1 MPIKGSLQEAGL
13 AEVCQLLSMG
23 QKTGCLSVT
32 DRSRFGQIFFDRGRI
47 TFATIIN
54 RPDRLGDLLLRGG
67 AITLA
72 QLKEAVAAQAD
83 APDRRLGQLLVDLGY
98 VEEDTLGRYI
108 VRQIHEAVYHL
119 FTWNRGSFYFEGG
132 KTPGSGEILI
142 SASSE
147 SLLLEGARR
156 VDEWSVIESLIPSL
170 DLVFAPDRAPG
181 EREEL
186 TPDQQDVL
194 PLLDGQRTVKDV
206 AAVGGISEFDTAK
219 ALYRLVRAGLARQV
233 GRRERDE
240 SAEPTDPREARKLG
254 VAFYETAMLED
265 AEREFRGVLDGDP
278 DDVTARHYVALIA
291 LRRHEPEEAVKRLQ
305 TLLENAG
312 PRVGGYLNLAY
323 ALRLEGRHDHALNVL
338 AEAEKLAPGDVR
350 VRLAQGAT
358 ELCAGNTETAAMALA
373 NYRAM
378 LPEGTRPAAPY
389 FYCAALAAA
398 VEERTKV
405 AEALVR
411 EGIEAYPASAPLHLL
426 AGNVAERRAD
436 TVEAERCYQRAAE
449 EDVTLAQAHR
459 NLGDLAY
466 RRGIQDEAL
475 EHYRR
480 AVEADPWLGDELYTR
495 LGDLYY
501 RRSERDEAVRC
512 WERAVEM
519 NPHNEVARNH
529 LEVIARAMD

>member
-47 TFATIIN
+47 TFASIIN
-54 RPDRLGDLLLRGG
+54 RPDRLGDLLVRGG
-67 AITLA
+67 AITRE
-72 QLKEAVAAQAD
+72 QLQEAVAAQAN
-83 APDRRLGQLLVDLGY
+83 APDRRLGQLLLDLGHID
-98 VEEDTLGRYI
+98 EETLTQHLERH
-108 VRQIHEAVYHL
+108 IHEAVYHL

-132 KTPGSGEILI
+132 KTPGRGEVLI

-156 VDEWSVIESLIPSL
+156 VDEWNVIESLIPSL
-170 DLVFAPDRAPG
+170 DLVFAVDREP
-181 EREEL
+181 EEGDRL
-186 TPDQQDVL
+186 TPEQGDVL
-194 PLLDGQRTVKDV
+194 RLLDGQRTVGDV
-206 AAVGGISEFDTAK
+206 AEVGGIGEFDAAK

-233 GRRERDE
+233 GRREEDE
-240 SAEPTDPREARKLG
+240 GEEPIDPGGARNLG

-265 AEREFRGVLDGDP
+265 AEREFRRALSAEP
-278 DDVTARHYVALIA
+278 EDVTARHYLALIA
-291 LRRHEPEEAVKRLQ
+291 LRRHQPREALERLQ
-305 TLLENAG
+305 SLLEGAG

-323 ALRLEGRHDHALNVL
+323 ALRLEGRHDHALKVL

-378 LPEGTRPAAPY
+378 LPEDARPAAPY
-389 FYCAALAAA
+389 YYCAALAAG
-398 VEERTKV
+398 VEERTRV
-405 AEALVR
+405 ADALLR
-411 EGIEAYPASAPLHLL
+411 EGLEAYPASGPLHLL

-436 TVEAERCYQRAAE
+436 TAEAERCYQRAAE
-449 EDVTLAQAHR
+449 EDALLAQAHR
-459 NLGDLAY
+459 SLGDLAY
-466 RRGIQDEAL
+466 RRGMEAEAL
-475 EHYRR
+475 EHYQR
-480 AVEADPWLGDELYTR
+480 AAEADPDLGDELYTR
-495 LGDLYY
+495 LGDLHY
-501 RRSERDEAVRC
+501 RRNERSEAVRC
-512 WERAVEM
+512 WQRAIELNPGNEM
-519 NPHNEVARNH
+519 ARNH